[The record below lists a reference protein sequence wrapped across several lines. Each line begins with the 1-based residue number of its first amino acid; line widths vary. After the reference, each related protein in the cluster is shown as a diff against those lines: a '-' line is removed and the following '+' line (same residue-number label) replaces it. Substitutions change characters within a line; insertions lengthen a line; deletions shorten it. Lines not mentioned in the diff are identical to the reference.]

1 MKDWSSEG
9 CSSDLIE
16 GNERAQIDRA
26 RDAALDHVGGLVLVG
41 VDATQKFGR
50 DILPRQTARTVRAER
65 VAAVEFGTHL
75 VEAADDDARRL
86 GGKVRRVVGAREADD
101 GDAGNALEI
110 GRASCRERVCQYV

>member
-1 MKDWSSEG
+1 MIRVPPRSTRTDTLFPYTPLFRS
-9 CSSDLIE
+9 
-16 GNERAQIDRA
+16 RAQIDRA

-75 VEAADDDARRL
+75 VERSEEHTSELQSLMRISYAVFCL
-86 GGKVRRVVGAREADD
+86 K
-101 GDAGNALEI
+101 NKNTT
-110 GRASCRERVCQYV
+110 QN